1 MSLIATPIAN
11 PDLARK
17 PRRDGRA
24 RSVGRIDVH
33 EDAAAADAAWATL
46 EAACPG
52 SVYQTRRFLLPWL
65 AAFAGPLGIT
75 PMLIV
80 AHDAAGAPVAF
91 LPFGVRE
98 QGPFLVAEFLG
109 GKDSNANMGLFSP
122 AYDFSRDDLV
132 SLLRAAAA
140 KARLSPDIFRLA
152 NQPERWEDRPNPLD
166 IFPHQA
172 SASFLHGARL
182 SADSAAFFKARLS
195 KDAAKKLRK
204 KRQKLEGI
212 GTVAHVVARDEATAR
227 RVLDAFFEQKL
238 ARFREKNI
246 ESVFETAEAR
256 AFMESAA
263 LAGLADGA
271 PALQLHALTLD
282 DRIIATYGG
291 GAHRGRLHLMVNSFD
306 GDVEIARCSPGD
318 LLLQSIIEKACA
330 EGLTGFDLGIGEA
343 RYKDSWCDES
353 VAMFDSIMPV
363 SAKGRVYARYESL
376 RLNAKRWIK
385 QSDWAWPLLL
395 RVLRRN

>member
-1 MSLIATPIAN
+1 MVTTSIDSSAEAAAAN
-11 PDLARK
+11 PD
-17 PRRDGRA
+17 
-24 RSVGRIDVH
+24 
-33 EDAAAADAAWATL
+33 
-46 EAACPG
+46 
-52 SVYQTRRFLLPWL
+52 
-65 AAFAGPLGIT
+65 
-75 PMLIV
+75 
-80 AHDAAGAPVAF
+80 
-91 LPFGVRE
+91 
-98 QGPFLVAEFLG
+98 
-109 GKDSNANMGLFSP
+109 AN
-122 AYDFSRDDLV
+122 
-132 SLLRAAAA
+132 
-140 KARLSPDIFRLA
+140 
-152 NQPERWEDRPNPLD
+152 
-166 IFPHQA
+166 
-172 SASFLHGARL
+172 SAIS
-182 SADSAAFFKARLS
+182 S
-195 KDAAKKLRK
+195 
-204 KRQKLEGI
+204 
-212 GTVAHVVARDEATAR
+212 ARDEATAR

>member
-1 MSLIATPIAN
+1 MSLIATPLATA
-11 PDLARK
+11 DLARK

-33 EDAAAADAAWATL
+33 EDAVAANAAWEKL
-46 EAACPG
+46 EETCPG
-52 SVYQTRRFLLPWL
+52 SIYQTRRFLLPWL

-75 PMLIV
+75 PMLVV
-80 AHDAAGAPVAF
+80 AHDAQGAPVAF

-98 QGPFLVAEFLG
+98 QGPFRVAEFLG

-122 AYDFSRDDLV
+122 GFDFSRDDLV

-152 NQPERWEDRPNPLD
+152 NQPERWEDGPNPLD

-182 SADSAAFFKARLS
+182 TVDAAAFVKAHLS

-204 KRQKLEGI
+204 KRQKLESMGA
-212 GTVAHVVARDEATAR
+212 VAHVVARDETTAR
-227 RVLDAFFEQKL
+227 RILDAFFEQKL

-263 LAGLADGA
+263 LAGLEDGA
-271 PALQLHALTLD
+271 PALELQALTLD

-291 GAHRGRLHLMVNSFD
+291 GVHRGRLHLMVNSFD
-306 GDVEIARCSPGD
+306 GDIEIARCSPGD
-318 LLLQSIIEKACA
+318 LLLQSIIEAGCA
-330 EGLTGFDLGIGEA
+330 AGLTSFDLGIGEA

-363 SAKGRVYARYESL
+363 SAKGRIYAHFESL
-376 RLNAKRWIK
+376 RLNAKRWVK

-395 RVLRRN
+395 RLLRRS